1 MDAAWRDGGVIRTA
15 VVGFGVSGRVF
26 HCPFLAASSEYSL
39 DAIVTGNP
47 IRAADAARLHPAA
60 AVLPAV
66 GDVLARADMFDLIVI
81 GSPPATHAELA
92 TAAIDAGLDVV
103 VDKPFTV
110 SSADGRALVAHA
122 VRAGR
127 RLTVF
132 QNRRWDGDYLT
143 VRALIDGGALGEV
156 GRFESRF
163 EWWKPKPREGW
174 KSATGVDAGGGIV
187 YDLGTHLID
196 QAIQLFGAVGDVY
209 AELSVRRPGAVAV
222 DDAFI
227 ALRHV
232 SGPIS
237 HLWMNSMAPQ
247 FGARFHVLGASGG
260 YTTWGLDGQE
270 AALGAGMSPT
280 DPTFGV
286 TKEENWGAAGVEGA
300 LTAIPTERG
309 NYGAF
314 YRGLADAILRG
325 APVPIDP
332 AEAIA
337 VLELIEGIHAD
348 AVVEDTPER
357 SRRASRND
365 QPSP

>member
-1 MDAAWRDGGVIRTA
+1 MTTDAAWRAGGAIRTA
-15 VVGFGVSGRVF
+15 VVVGFGVSGRVF
-26 HCPFLAASSEYSL
+26 HCPFLTASSEYSL

-92 TAAIDAGLDVV
+92 TAAINAGLDVV

-110 SSADGRALVAHA
+110 SSAAGRALVAHA
-122 VRAGR
+122 ARAGR

-143 VRALIDGGALGEV
+143 VRRLIDEGALDEV

-163 EWWKPKPREGW
+163 EWWKPQPRESW

-196 QAIQLFGAVGDVY
+196 QAIQLFGPVGDVY
-209 AELSVRRPGAVAV
+209 AELAVRRPGAVAE

-227 ALRHV
+227 ALQHG

-247 FGARFHVLGASGG
+247 FGPRFHVLGTSGG
-260 YTTWGLDGQE
+260 YTSWGLDGQE

-280 DPTFGV
+280 DPAYGV
-286 TKEENWGAAGVEGA
+286 TEEENWGVAGVEGA
-300 LTAIPTERG
+300 LATIPTEHG
-309 NYGAF
+309 DYGAF
-314 YRGLADAILRG
+314 YRGLADAILHG
-325 APVPIDP
+325 APVPVDP
-332 AEAIA
+332 ADAIA
-337 VLELIEGIHAD
+337 VLELIERVHAD
-348 AVVEDTPER
+348 A
-357 SRRASRND
+357 SR
-365 QPSP
+365 